1 MANKSRL
8 RENRYGTVIN
18 GVSSKQELELGA
30 ALEDSTEQIIEKFGL
45 KLIHKK
51 RVMLTDIV
59 SDLRKNFADVNF
71 TDPFP
76 SSFMT
81 PDGGL
86 LYIEAKKTG
95 DLYPIL
101 ITEVKNQG
109 TNDLRV
115 QEGKKRQARG
125 NAIERLGKNVI
136 GFRTM
141 LSVENIMP
149 FVCFGYGCDFE
160 DDSSILDRVK
170 TIAMFGDLNQVSV
183 LPEGGDGVF
192 NRGSFFF
199 RRDPWTKKEMTDVM
213 TEVATRS
220 IHYYYSRYG
229 ENFFVTA

>member
-1 MANKSRL
+1 MAQKARL

-18 GVSSKQELELGA
+18 GVSSKQELELGE
-30 ALEDSTEQIIEKFGL
+30 ALEDATEKIIEKFGL
-45 KLIHKK
+45 KLVHKK

-59 SDLRKNFADVNF
+59 DDLRKNFADVGF
-71 TDPFP
+71 TDPYAT
-76 SSFMT
+76 SFMT

-86 LYIEAKKTG
+86 LYIESEG
-95 DLYPIL
+95 SEELYPIL

-109 TNDLRV
+109 TNDLRA
-115 QEGKKRQARG
+115 QEGKKPQSKG

-141 LSVENIMP
+141 MAVDNIMP

-160 DDSSILDRVK
+160 DGSSILDRVK
-170 TIAMFGDLNQVSV
+170 TIAMFGDLNRISV

-199 RRDPWTKKEMTDVM
+199 QRDPWSKKEMTDVM

-220 IHYYYSRYG
+220 VHYYFSRYG
-229 ENFFVTA
+229 ENHFARI

>member
-1 MANKSRL
+1 MAQKSRL

-18 GVSSKQELELGA
+18 GVSSQQELELGE
-30 ALEDSTEQIIEKFGL
+30 ALEDSTERIIEKFGL
-45 KLIHKK
+45 KLVHKK

-59 SDLRKNFADVNF
+59 ADLRKNFNDVNF

-76 SSFMT
+76 RSFMT

-86 LYIEAKKTG
+86 LYIESRGTR

-109 TNDLRV
+109 TNDLRKK
-115 QEGKKRQARG
+115 EGKKPQAKG

-141 LSVENIMP
+141 MAVDNIMP
-149 FVCFGYGCDFE
+149 FVCFGYGCDF
-160 DDSSILDRVK
+160 DDGSSILDRVK
-170 TIAMFGDLNQVSV
+170 TIAMFGDLNQISV
-183 LPEGGDGVF
+183 LPEGSDGVF

-199 RRDPWTKKEMTDVM
+199 QRDPWTKKEMSDVM

-229 ENFFVTA
+229 EEFFSTI

>member
-18 GVSSKQELELGA
+18 GVSSKQELELGE

-45 KLIHKK
+45 KLVHKK

-71 TDPFP
+71 ADPFP
-76 SSFMT
+76 NSFMT
-81 PDGGL
+81 QDGGL

-95 DLYPIL
+95 ELYPIL

-109 TNDLRV
+109 TNDLRA
-115 QEGKKRQARG
+115 QEGKKPQARG

-160 DDSSILDRVK
+160 DSSSILDRVK
-170 TIAMFGDLNQVSV
+170 TIAMFGDLNQVNV

-199 RRDPWTKKEMTDVM
+199 QRDPWTKKEMTDVM

-229 ENFFVTA
+229 ENFFVTV